1 MSLTRRDIRRSFA
14 EILKGNT
21 AAGDRVGTNRTD
33 EPWKEG
39 LPALAV
45 YTLEDPAKIE
55 SEPRV
60 YRRELEVDVELFVR
74 RSTGGVVDDDLDE
87 LAHQV
92 FELIELN
99 LRALVDT
106 FDGDYGASG
115 FVGEQLDF
123 SGDGSKPLGGSR
135 MRWRMVYFQTRPAD
149 EASLS
154 QLEGTDVRWN
164 LPDSATSELEAEDA
178 IDPPPL

>member
-14 EILKGNT
+14 EILTGTT
-21 AAGDRVGTNRTD
+21 AAGTRVGKNRTD
-33 EPWKEG
+33 QPWKEG
-39 LPALAV
+39 LPAISI

-55 SEPRV
+55 TEPRT

-74 RSTGGVVDDDLDE
+74 RTAGGVVDDDLDE
-87 LAHQV
+87 LAGQV
-92 FELIELN
+92 FDLIELN

-135 MRWRMVYFQTRPAD
+135 MRWRMVYFQVRPAD

-154 QLEGTDVRWN
+154 QLQGIDVSWN
-164 LPDSATSELEAEDA
+164 LPDSATPELEAVDA